1 MEVTRGGK
9 GITILDA
16 VWSGDKFFFISGSIL
31 DVTVM
36 LQVSVAALWPTLSCC
51 QFTICHNLCCVSA
64 NDSKLF
70 IIGVLLATKLL
81 RQASATAEFS

>member
-1 MEVTRGGK
+1 MEVIKGGI

-16 VWSGDKFFFISGSIL
+16 VWSGDMFFFISRSIP
-31 DVTVM
+31 DVTVV
-36 LQVSVAALWPTLSCC
+36 LQVSVPTLRPTLSCC

-70 IIGVLLATKLL
+70 ITGALLATKLL
-81 RQASATAEFS
+81 RQASASAEFS